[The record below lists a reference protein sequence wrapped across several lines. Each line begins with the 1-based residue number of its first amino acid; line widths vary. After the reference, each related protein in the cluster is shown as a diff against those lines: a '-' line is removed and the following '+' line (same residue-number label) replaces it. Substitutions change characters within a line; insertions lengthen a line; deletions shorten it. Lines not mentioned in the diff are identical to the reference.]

1 MKLGIT
7 NFESRGVL
15 KCDSKLFL
23 EEGVKNRKQKIKIE
37 GYFRKRVGSNF
48 SILFSAN

>member
-23 EEGVKNRKQKIKIE
+23 EEGVQNWNEAEDKKI
-37 GYFRKRVGSNF
+37 GVF
-48 SILFSAN
+48 